1 MSHYII
7 MILILIIYAILLYLY
22 IHTFYYL
29 KKAENTGC
37 FTPKVNL
44 KYMQFFQLLEI
55 VALTITVLFFPYF
68 LKTKNKKGKMSL
80 FEPLLITLVVL
91 GINAYM
97 AFNVYNFYFELKNC
111 FELKQQWNK
120 WWLYWEGIAAAVAS
134 VRGVLALSV
143 VGLILLKIK

>member
-1 MSHYII
+1 

-68 LKTKNKKGKMSL
+68 LKTKNKKGKISL

-120 WWLYWEGIAAAVAS
+120 WWLYWEGIAAAIAS
-134 VRGVLALSV
+134 VRGILALTV

>member
-1 MSHYII
+1 

-55 VALTITVLFFPYF
+55 VALTLTVLFLPFF
-68 LKTKNKKGKMSL
+68 LKMKNKKGKKFGL
-80 FEPLLITLVVL
+80 LEPLLITIVVL
-91 GINAYM
+91 GI
-97 AFNVYNFYFELKNC
+97 L
-111 FELKQQWNK
+111 
-120 WWLYWEGIAAAVAS
+120 AS
-134 VRGVLALSV
+134 
-143 VGLILLKIK
+143 K

>member
-1 MSHYII
+1 
-7 MILILIIYAILLYLY
+7 LIIYAILLYLY

-120 WWLYWEGIAAAVAS
+120 WWLYWEGIAATIAS
-134 VRGVLALSV
+134 IRGALALTV

>member
-1 MSHYII
+1 

-29 KKAENTGC
+29 KKAEKTGC

-68 LKTKNKKGKMSL
+68 LKMKKGKKGMSL

-97 AFNVYNFYFELKNC
+97 AVNVYHFYFELKQC

-120 WWLYWEGIAAAVAS
+120 WWLYWEGIAAAIAS
-134 VRGVLALSV
+134 VRGILALTMV
-143 VGLILLKIK
+143 TLILLKIK

>member
-1 MSHYII
+1 
-7 MILILIIYAILLYLY
+7 MILIILIYAILLYLY

-55 VALTITVLFFPYF
+55 VALTMTVLFFPYF
-68 LKTKNKKGKMSL
+68 IKMKKKKTLGL
-80 FEPLLITLVVL
+80 IEPFLITLIVL

-97 AFNVYNFYFELKNC
+97 ALNVYNFYFELQNC

-120 WWLYWEGIAAAVAS
+120 WWLYWEGIASGVSA
-134 VRGVLALSV
+134 VRGLLALTV
-143 VGLILLKIK
+143 IVLLLLKLK

>member
-1 MSHYII
+1 

-55 VALTITVLFFPYF
+55 VALTLTVLFLPVF
-68 LKTKNKKGKMSL
+68 LKMKYKKGKNFGL
-80 FEPLLITLVVL
+80 LEPILITIVVL
-91 GINAYM
+91 GINLYM
-97 AFNVYNFYFELKNC
+97 AFNVYHFYYELKQC

-120 WWLYWEGIAAAVAS
+120 WWLYWEGIAAGIAS
-134 VRGVLALSV
+134 VRGILALTMLI
-143 VGLILLKIK
+143 LILLRIK

>member
-1 MSHYII
+1 
-7 MILILIIYAILLYLY
+7 MILILIIYAILIYLY
-22 IHTFYYL
+22 VHTFYYL

-55 VALTITVLFFPYF
+55 VALTMTVLFFPYF
-68 LKTKNKKGKMSL
+68 IKMKKKKSL
-80 FEPLLITLVVL
+80 GLLEPFLVTLVVL

-97 AFNVYNFYFELKNC
+97 ALNVYNFYFELQNC

-120 WWLYWEGIAAAVAS
+120 WWLYWEGIASGVSA
-134 VRGVLALSV
+134 VRGVLSLTV
-143 VGLILLKIK
+143 IILLLLQLK

>member
-1 MSHYII
+1 

-55 VALTITVLFFPYF
+55 VALSITVLFFPYF

>member
-1 MSHYII
+1 

-55 VALTITVLFFPYF
+55 VALSISVLFLPYF
-68 LKTKNKKGKMSL
+68 LKMKSRKGKGVGL
-80 FEPLLITLVVL
+80 LEPLLITLVVL
-91 GINAYM
+91 GINMYM
-97 AFNVYNFYFELKNC
+97 AYNVYHFHFELNNC
-111 FELKQQWNK
+111 FELKNKWNK
-120 WWLYWEGIAAAVAS
+120 WWLYWEGIAAGIAS
-134 VRGVLALSV
+134 VRGILALSIV
-143 VGLILLKIK
+143 TLILLKLK

>member
-1 MSHYII
+1 

-68 LKTKNKKGKMSL
+68 LKTKNKKGKLSL

-120 WWLYWEGIAAAVAS
+120 WWLYWEGIAATIAS
-134 VRGVLALSV
+134 IRGALALTV